1 MSTAVG
7 FYANSV
13 SEAIINFLASLQGMD
28 RFHATTELAAID
40 LSSGVVIRPDP
51 DFPGGEMLQVQ
62 FVPNDVSSSVAV
74 HTYKLVDTFLVRHAR
89 MLEVSEGGRVDQ
101 HYDHIVEHF
110 SRKTGFGLE

>member
-1 MSTAVG
+1 MSTATG

-28 RFHATTELAAID
+28 QYHASTELAAID
-40 LSSGVVIRPDP
+40 LSSGMVIRPDA

-62 FVPNDVSSSVAV
+62 FAPTDSAASVAV

-89 MLEVSEGGRVDQ
+89 MLEVREGGKVDQ
-101 HYDHIVEHF
+101 HYDQIVEHF
-110 SRKTGFGLE
+110 SVKTGFGLE